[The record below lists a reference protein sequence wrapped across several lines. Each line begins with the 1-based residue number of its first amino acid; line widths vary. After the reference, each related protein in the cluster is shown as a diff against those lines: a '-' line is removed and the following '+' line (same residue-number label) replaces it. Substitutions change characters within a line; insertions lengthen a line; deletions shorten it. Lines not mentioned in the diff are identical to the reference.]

1 MAAEF
6 AFVKIRATQVDGLER
21 EGRAAAGMV
30 RAATDKLDAY
40 LAVCQLGITISSLG
54 LGALGEPA
62 VAVVIEPLLE
72 PLGVQEG
79 LLHAISF
86 AVAFG
91 IITFLHVV
99 FGELAPKS
107 IAIQSPEGT
116 SLFVAPFMRFFY
128 YLLLPGIFLFNGT
141 ANLFIR
147 LLGYPPASEGDD
159 THTET
164 EIRTL
169 VGQSARRGMLE
180 HDEGEMIGAVFE
192 LNDKVAREIMVP
204 RPDVV
209 SLPSEMNLR
218 KLVSVAAAGNY
229 TRYPVYEDDSPDRII
244 GAVHVKDVLRAVESE
259 GGLDAHLTAH
269 DLAREVLVVPEN
281 RPIDGILEEFQRQE
295 LQMAIVIDEW
305 GSFEGLF
312 TLEDIIEEIVGEI
325 RDEFDEEEPAV
336 RRLPDGSYSNRRPY
350 PDRGCQRGP
359 RLGVRERGLRHHR
372 RPRPRRHR
380 SRPRGRR
387 RGPPRR
393 LPPPRRR
400 GERPP
405 RRPGHRTGGGR
416 ACERPGRALAGRG
429 RPGRRTV
436 VREGRTS
443 GPRDPFE
450 TISLRERDVDGD
462 HHDGQDYAEDK
473 QLPQGLTLLP
483 ADGRGRAPAGC
494 RGERRARR
502 GKGAPRG
509 CPPRR
514 RGPHR

>member
-1 MAAEF
+1 MFLVLLNGLFVAAEF

-128 YLLLPGIFLFNGT
+128 FLLLPGIFLFNGT

-169 VGQSARRGMLE
+169 VVQSARQGMLE

-209 SLPSEMNLR
+209 SLPAGMDLR

-229 TRYPVYEDDSPDRII
+229 TRYPVYEEGSPDRII

-259 GGLDAHLTAH
+259 GGLDAHLTAR

-336 RRLPDGSYSNRRPY
+336 RQLPDGSYS
-350 PDRGCQRGP
+350 
-359 RLGVRERGLRHHR
+359 
-372 RPRPRRHR
+372 
-380 SRPRGRR
+380 
-387 RGPPRR
+387 
-393 LPPPRRR
+393 
-400 GERPP
+400 
-405 RRPGHRTGGGR
+405 
-416 ACERPGRALAGRG
+416 
-429 RPGRRTV
+429 
-436 VREGRTS
+436 
-443 GPRDPFE
+443 
-450 TISLRERDVDGD
+450 I
-462 HHDGQDYAEDK
+462 
-473 QLPQGLTLLP
+473 
-483 ADGRGRAPAGC
+483 DGRIPIGVVNEALGSEFESEDFDTIGGLVLGHLGRAPEVGDEVRLDGYLLRVDEVDGPRVAQVIAC
-494 RGERRARR
+494 EASEVERENEQATEELSGE
-502 GKGAPRG
+502 
-509 CPPRR
+509 
-514 RGPHR
+514 